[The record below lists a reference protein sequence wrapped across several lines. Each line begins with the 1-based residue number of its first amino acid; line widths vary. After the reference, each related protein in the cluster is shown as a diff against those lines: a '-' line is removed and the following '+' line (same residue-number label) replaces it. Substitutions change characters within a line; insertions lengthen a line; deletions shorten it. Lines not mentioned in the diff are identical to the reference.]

1 MGTNGQGV
9 SDRRGHGAHEGAE
22 GDMDSGNVSDRELFV
37 AMGGLFSDTLD
48 DIRTGVQL
56 LVPLVVILI
65 GLQLWEMFW

>member
-1 MGTNGQGV
+1 
-9 SDRRGHGAHEGAE
+9 
-22 GDMDSGNVSDRELFV
+22 MDSGNVSDRELFV